1 MDSRND
7 MQLSHIWQMLEEKM
21 REDYQGT
28 ELSYNLWFGRMELR
42 YLDADS
48 AVFVCENETKQNIIS
63 KKYVDFISDC
73 LAAVI
78 GYMPDVEIKVDTSLA
93 PIVPDDGTIIS
104 PLKIIKE
111 RQKAREEKQKY
122 SSYEEDDEPLNFGDY
137 DDFDDEDYDDDSF
150 EIEEEEKKPV
160 ETKVNPPMESGERRL
175 TYNDDYTFENFIVG
189 NSNRFAHAAAL
200 NVADNVGM
208 KINPLFIWGPSGLGK
223 THLMYAIANR
233 ALQRKPDMKV
243 IYVKGEEFMN
253 QMIEA
258 IQRDDNR
265 NFRQKY
271 RNADMLL
278 LDDIQFIAGKEGT
291 QLEFFHTFE
300 ALYEDKKQIIITS
313 DRPPKELTSL
323 EERIRSRFEAG
334 LLADIQPPDYELRL
348 AILRNKSGQSK
359 IDVPIDVIDFLAKNL
374 QENIRQLEGVVKKLA
389 MTHLLTGLPVN
400 MDMVINTVPE
410 YLRDTEPISDTVE
423 RIIACVARH
432 NSVTVDDIMGTVRK
446 KNIKNARNIAM
457 YVVRSITGMS
467 LPKIGTIFNRD
478 HTTVHSNINM
488 IEEEIVRDPVLE
500 ASINE
505 IIKEI
510 KRGN

>member
-1 MDSRND
+1 MESRND
-7 MQLSHIWQMLEEKM
+7 MQLSQIWELVVEIM
-21 REDYQGT
+21 RGKYQGPSHAF
-28 ELSYNLWFGRMELR
+28 ELWFGRVQFR
-42 YLDADS
+42 YLDADR
-48 AVFVCENETKQNIIS
+48 AVFVCENETKRQIIS
-63 KKYVDFISDC
+63 TKYIDFIGDA
-73 LAAVI
+73 LEDVI
-78 GYMPDVEIKVDTSLA
+78 GYSPEITIDVDTSLA
-93 PIVPDDGTIIS
+93 PIVPDDGTVIS
-104 PLKIIKE
+104 PLKIVRE
-111 RQKAREEKQKY
+111 RQRQRELEARRVAELYYEDDDDDY
-122 SSYEEDDEPLNFGDY
+122 DEEDDY
-137 DDFDDEDYDDDSF
+137 DDEYEDDETEETE
-150 EIEEEEKKPV
+150 EIKSRD
-160 ETKVNPPMESGERRL
+160 SGEKRL

-258 IQRDDNR
+258 IQRNQNR
-265 NFRQKY
+265 TFRQKY
-271 RNADMLL
+271 RSADMLL
-278 LDDIQFIAGKEGT
+278 IDDIQFIAGKEAT
-291 QLEFFHTFE
+291 QMEFFHTFE

-348 AILRNKSGQSK
+348 AILRNKSVQSN
-359 IDVPIDVIDFLAKNL
+359 IDVPIDVTDFLAKNL

-389 MTHLLTGLPVN
+389 MTHLLTGLPIT
-400 MDMVINTVPE
+400 MEMVIQTVPE
-410 YLRDTEPISDTVE
+410 YLRDADPVSDTVD
-423 RIIACVARH
+423 RIITCVARH

-446 KNIKNARNIAM
+446 KNIKNARNVAM
-457 YVVRSITGMS
+457 YVVRYITGMS
-467 LPKIGTIFNRD
+467 LPQIGAIFNRD
-478 HTTVHSNINM
+478 HSTVHSNISVV
-488 IEEEIVRDPVLE
+488 EEEIMRDPVLE
-500 ASINE
+500 ASVNE

-510 KRGN
+510 KHGG